1 MTRRSAMRK
10 HWVGWL
16 VAAGVGA
23 GFLVFGVPAGE
34 ASHNADNPK
43 KHKIVYH
50 FNGSDD
56 GKHVQKAKEV
66 LGNIVNHVNG
76 VGGWKN
82 IEDLVLVTH
91 GNGIEPFVEKTM
103 DPEVR
108 KRFEMLMTS
117 GMKMGV

>member
-1 MTRRSAMRK
+1 MTLQGGDMNRASK
-10 HWVGWL
+10 VGVVL
-16 VAAGVGA
+16 VAAGAVLLGA
-23 GFLVFGVPAGE
+23 AWAE
-34 ASHNADNPK
+34 ASHLPDSPK
-43 KHKIVYH
+43 RHKIVYH

-56 GKHVQKAKEV
+56 GRHVQKAKAV
-66 LGNIVNHVNG
+66 LGNIMNHVNG

-91 GNGIEPFVEKTM
+91 GDGIEPFVEKTM

-108 KRFEMLMTS
+108 KRFEMLMTM

>member
-1 MTRRSAMRK
+1 MVRAAG
-10 HWVGWL
+10 WVR
-16 VAAGVGA
+16 AAGVVAGVFLLMTGA
-23 GFLVFGVPAGE
+23 AETAHLK
-34 ASHNADNPK
+34 DNPK

-66 LGNIVNHVNG
+66 LGNIMNHVTG

-103 DPEVR
+103 DPEVK